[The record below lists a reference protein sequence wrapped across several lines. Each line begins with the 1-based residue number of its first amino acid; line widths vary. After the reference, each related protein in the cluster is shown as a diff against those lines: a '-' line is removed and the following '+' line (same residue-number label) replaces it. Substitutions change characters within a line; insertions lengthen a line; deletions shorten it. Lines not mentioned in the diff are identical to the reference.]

1 MLLEKI
7 LFESGETLY
16 LPPLVKDLPFK
27 IKKSLPAQ
35 GGCLPITTGGL
46 GKKLKHFMKRP

>member
-16 LPPLVKDLPFK
+16 LRLPVADLPLK
-27 IKKSLPAQ
+27 IKK
-35 GGCLPITTGGL
+35 
-46 GKKLKHFMKRP
+46 